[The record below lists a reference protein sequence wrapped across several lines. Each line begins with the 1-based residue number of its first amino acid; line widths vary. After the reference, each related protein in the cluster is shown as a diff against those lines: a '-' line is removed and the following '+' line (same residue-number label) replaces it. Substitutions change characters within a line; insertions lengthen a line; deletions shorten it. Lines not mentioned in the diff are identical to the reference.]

1 METSSNSNHHH
12 QASSVTIKSEI
23 GIKEKRKRKKFIRK
37 VNCQVCEDVAND
49 HIHYGATTCY
59 SCRAFFRRSITA
71 HAHYKCAKTNNCV
84 INPQTRQR
92 FSTYFPIYRFWS
104 LDFSL
109 FINKALFRN
118 KRFVLDEMTQWNASK
133 FAIFYIYENPKLL
146 FPFCATLRFPL
157 MNALVYVDIDQGIC

>member
-1 METSSNSNHHH
+1 METSNTNHNHNE
-12 QASSVTIKSEI
+12 VVTTIKSEVVD

-37 VNCQVCEDVAND
+37 VKCQVCEDVAND

-92 FSTYFPIYRFWS
+92 FPTHSNQPSNSGQSISFGQC
-104 LDFSL
+104 
-109 FINKALFRN
+109 
-118 KRFVLDEMTQWNASK
+118 TQ
-133 FAIFYIYENPKLL
+133 LH
-146 FPFCATLRFPL
+146 T
-157 MNALVYVDIDQGIC
+157 

>member
-1 METSSNSNHHH
+1 METSNSNHNHNE
-12 QASSVTIKSEI
+12 VVTTIKSEVVD

-37 VNCQVCEDVAND
+37 VKCQVCEDVAND

-92 FSTYFPIYRFWS
+92 FSYPFQSTGSIYLFWIMHPTTLYLVLGGTLS
-104 LDFSL
+104 
-109 FINKALFRN
+109 
-118 KRFVLDEMTQWNASK
+118 KREYCK
-133 FAIFYIYENPKLL
+133 K
-146 FPFCATLRFPL
+146 
-157 MNALVYVDIDQGIC
+157 